1 MERRIEILKDVLGYY
16 SRTNDEYLFKCPK
29 CDHHKR
35 KFSVNLEKNVFKCW
49 ICDYSG
55 RSIRRVVRR
64 FGSFKDRQAWDETE
78 DRVDINEFYDLFSEN
93 KEEETEQFV
102 DLPNEFVSLANG
114 TDNHASRIPLKYLYD
129 RGITKKDILQWKI
142 GYCPTGK
149 FGGRVVV
156 PSFSLCGRANYFV
169 ARSYKRGGYKYMNP
183 QASRDIVFNHLY
195 LDFDEDLTIVEGV
208 FDAIIAG
215 PNAVPVLGSTLNEE
229 SPLFQEIVRNDT
241 PVYIAFDR
249 DAKKKENR
257 LIEKFLEYGIE
268 IYKIDTTAY
277 EDVGAMPKANFL
289 RLKKKATL
297 INSDNY
303 LLYRTLSSL

>member
-149 FGGRVVV
+149 FGGRVVI
-156 PSFSLCGRANYFV
+156 PSFSLSGRANYFV

>member
-1 MERRIEILKDVLGYY
+1 
-16 SRTNDEYLFKCPK
+16 
-29 CDHHKR
+29 
-35 KFSVNLEKNVFKCW
+35 
-49 ICDYSG
+49 
-55 RSIRRVVRR
+55 
-64 FGSFKDRQAWDETE
+64 
-78 DRVDINEFYDLFSEN
+78 
-93 KEEETEQFV
+93 
-102 DLPNEFVSLANG
+102 
-114 TDNHASRIPLKYLYD
+114 
-129 RGITKKDILQWKI
+129 
-142 GYCPTGK
+142 
-149 FGGRVVV
+149 
-156 PSFSLCGRANYFV
+156 
-169 ARSYKRGGYKYMNP
+169 MNP

>member
-1 MERRIEILKDVLGYY
+1 LERRVEILKDVLGYY

-49 ICDYSG
+49 VCDYSG

-78 DRVDINEFYDLFSEN
+78 DRVDINQFYDLFSEN

-102 DLPNEFVSLANG
+102 DLPKEFVSLANG
-114 TDNHASRIPLKYLYD
+114 TDDHASRIPLKYLYD

-277 EDVGAMPKANFL
+277 DDVGAMPKANFL

>member
-1 MERRIEILKDVLGYY
+1 MERRVEILKSVLGYY

-49 ICDYSG
+49 VCDYSG

-78 DRVDINEFYDLFSEN
+78 DRVDINQFYDLFSQ
-93 KEEETEQFV
+93 KEEEVVEQFV
-102 DLPNEFVSLANG
+102 DLPKEFISLARMN
-114 TDNHASRIPLKYLYD
+114 DDYASRIPLRYLYD

-149 FGGRVVV
+149 FGGRIVV
-156 PSFSLCGRANYFV
+156 PSFSLSGRANYFV

-215 PNAVPVLGSTLNEE
+215 PNAVPILGSTLNEE

-241 PVYIAFDR
+241 PVYIALDR

-277 EDVGAMPKANFL
+277 DDVGAMPKANFL

-297 INSDNY
+297 INPDNY

>member
-1 MERRIEILKDVLGYY
+1 MERRVEILKDVLGYY

-49 ICDYSG
+49 VCDYSG

-64 FGSFKDRQAWDETE
+64 FGSFKDRQSWDETE
-78 DRVDINEFYDLFSEN
+78 DRVDINQFYDLFSEN

-102 DLPNEFVSLANG
+102 DLPKEFVSLANG
-114 TDNHASRIPLKYLYD
+114 TDDHASRIPLKYLYD

-156 PSFSLCGRANYFV
+156 PSFYLCGRANYFV

-277 EDVGAMPKANFL
+277 DDVGAMPKANFL

>member
-1 MERRIEILKDVLGYY
+1 MERRVEILKDVLGYY

-49 ICDYSG
+49 VCDYSG

-78 DRVDINEFYDLFSEN
+78 DRVDINQFYDLFSEN

-102 DLPNEFVSLANG
+102 DLPKEFVSLANG
-114 TDNHASRIPLKYLYD
+114 TDDHASRIPLKYLYD

-249 DAKKKENR
+249 DAKTKENR

-277 EDVGAMPKANFL
+277 DDVGAMPKANFL

>member
-49 ICDYSG
+49 VCDYSG

-78 DRVDINEFYDLFSEN
+78 GRVDINEFYDLFSEN

-183 QASRDIVFNHLY
+183 QSSRDIVFNHLY

-229 SPLFQEIVRNDT
+229 SPLLQEIVRNDT

-297 INSDNY
+297 INPDNY

>member
-1 MERRIEILKDVLGYY
+1 MERRLEILKDVLGYY
-16 SRTNDEYLFKCPK
+16 SKTNDEHLFKCPK

-49 ICDYSG
+49 VCDYSG

-64 FGSFKDRQAWDETE
+64 FGSFKSRQAWDETE
-78 DRVDINEFYDLFSEN
+78 DRVDINQFYDLFSEN

-102 DLPNEFVSLANG
+102 DLPKEFVSLANG
-114 TDNHASRIPLKYLYD
+114 TNNHTSRIPLKYLYD
-129 RGITKKDILQWKI
+129 RGINKKDILQWKI

-156 PSFSLCGRANYFV
+156 PSFSLSGRANYFV
-169 ARSYKRGGYKYMNP
+169 ARSYKKGSYKYMNP

-215 PNAVPVLGSTLNEE
+215 PNAVPILGSTLNEE

-241 PVYIAFDR
+241 PVYIALDR

-277 EDVGAMPKANFL
+277 DDVGAMPKANFL

-297 INSDNY
+297 INPDNY

>member
-1 MERRIEILKDVLGYY
+1 MERRVEILKDVLGYY

-49 ICDYSG
+49 VCDYSG

-78 DRVDINEFYDLFSEN
+78 DRVDINQFYDLFSEN

-102 DLPNEFVSLANG
+102 DLPKEFVSLANG
-114 TDNHASRIPLKYLYD
+114 TDDHASRIPLKYLYD

-277 EDVGAMPKANFL
+277 DDVGAMPKANFL

>member
-64 FGSFKDRQAWDETE
+64 FGSFKHRQAWDETE

-277 EDVGAMPKANFL
+277 DDVGAMPKANFL

>member
-149 FGGRVVV
+149 FGGRIVV

-277 EDVGAMPKANFL
+277 DDVGAMPKANFL

>member
-1 MERRIEILKDVLGYY
+1 MERRVEILKSVLGYY

-49 ICDYSG
+49 VCDYSG
-55 RSIRRVVRR
+55 RSVRRVVRR

-78 DRVDINEFYDLFSEN
+78 DRVDINQFYDLFSQ
-93 KEEETEQFV
+93 KEEEVVEQFV
-102 DLPNEFVSLANG
+102 DLPKEFISLARMN
-114 TDNHASRIPLKYLYD
+114 DDYASRIPLRYLYD

-149 FGGRVVV
+149 FGGRIVV
-156 PSFSLCGRANYFV
+156 PSFSLSGRANYFV

-215 PNAVPVLGSTLNEE
+215 PNAVPILGSTLNEE

-241 PVYIAFDR
+241 PVYIALDR

-277 EDVGAMPKANFL
+277 DDVGAMPKANFL

-297 INSDNY
+297 INPDNY

>member
-277 EDVGAMPKANFL
+277 DDVGAMPKANFL

>member
-1 MERRIEILKDVLGYY
+1 MERRIEILRDVLGYC

-303 LLYRTLSSL
+303 LLYRTLNSL

>member
-1 MERRIEILKDVLGYY
+1 MERRIEILRDVLGYC

>member
-1 MERRIEILKDVLGYY
+1 MERRIEILRDVLGYC

-64 FGSFKDRQAWDETE
+64 FGNFKHRQAWDET
-78 DRVDINEFYDLFSEN
+78 DGRVDINEFYDLFSEN

>member
-64 FGSFKDRQAWDETE
+64 FGSFKHRQAWDETE

-149 FGGRVVV
+149 FGGRIVV

-277 EDVGAMPKANFL
+277 DDVGAMPKANFL

>member
-1 MERRIEILKDVLGYY
+1 LERRIEILRDVLGYC

>member
-49 ICDYSG
+49 VCDYSG

-64 FGSFKDRQAWDETE
+64 FGSFKDRQSWDDTE
-78 DRVDINEFYDLFSEN
+78 DRVDINQFYDLFSEN

-102 DLPNEFVSLANG
+102 DLPKEFVSLANG
-114 TDNHASRIPLKYLYD
+114 TDDHASRIPLKYLYD

-277 EDVGAMPKANFL
+277 DDVGAMPKANFL